1 MCSPRFLELSF
12 IIHFMF
18 LKVEDNVVQLL
29 ERQLLC
35 LKGLAFCVLRA
46 YDSDDFLCELDY
58 AAWRGLVEVAQISL
72 LIIS

>member
-1 MCSPRFLELSF
+1 MCCSRFLELSF
-12 IIHFMF
+12 VVYFMF

-29 ERQLLC
+29 ECQLLC
-35 LKGLAFCVLRA
+35 LEGLSFRVLRA